1 MYIRRLIFFFFSSR
15 RRHTRCALVTGVQTC
30 APPISIGLPAPGPVF
45 IADDE
50 DIDGASRTDE
60 DLKSAASQ
68 ADVPRRAQWAAAW
81 LCAERGDFACAP
93 THWHALAQS
102 APNPPRWL
110 PEAYALALWGQ
121 IGRAHV

>member
-1 MYIRRLIFFFFSSR
+1 MRA
-15 RRHTRCALVTGVQTC
+15 RHLLLVCLLFGVGT
-30 APPISIGLPAPGPVF
+30 AFADTPATPIDTLADAIGLPAPGPVF

-68 ADVPRRAQWAAAW
+68 ADVPRRAQWASAW

-93 THWHALAQS
+93 THWPALAHD
-102 APNPPRWL
+102 RKGVG
-110 PEAYALALWGQ
+110 WGKS
-121 IGRAHV
+121 G